1 MSQAFPYTGYHFDV
15 SFLFPQFKFNAAF
28 QEVGGLSFSGGG
40 GKTSSK
46 REGGNNGFSLPLTGE
61 GSFTDLTL
69 SRGFTADSGLYEW
82 CEKTIM
88 TMKTQ
93 PCNVLVS
100 LLDKQ
105 NMPVKNW
112 LIFNAFP
119 TNWTGGNLKAGN
131 NSVMIEKVTLTYQN
145 FILI

>member
-1 MSQAFPYTGYHFDV
+1 MPGSFPYTGFHFDV
-15 SFLFPQFKFNAAF
+15 SFLFPQFKFNAGF
-28 QEVGGLSFSGGG
+28 ESVSGLGFSN
-40 GKTSSK
+40 GKGPGIT
-46 REGGNNGFSLPLTGE
+46 EGGNNGFSLPLTSPGT
-61 GSFTDLTL
+61 FTALTL
-69 SRGFTADSGLYEW
+69 SRGFTDDMGLYEW
-82 CEKTIM
+82 CEKTNM

-105 NMPVKNW
+105 SLPVKNW

-119 TNWTGGNLKAGN
+119 TSWSGGDLKVSATT
-131 NSVMIEKVTLTYQN
+131 VMIEKVTLSYQN